1 MIRRTRKNALVK
13 NGALRESRLNDA
25 VNKCAMLMHRLQTII
40 EEPQVTNNDLLLM
53 FVKPEHRHTV
63 TEIME
68 IARCPH
74 VTSYFEH
81 PMREHGA
88 GITFYQRDPELF
100 IIPKYAG
107 EFWTGERPELMDKIV
122 EWVGQTKE
130 LGTQITLAK
139 HAIEELNEKCKTPQ
153 QMRFFLDSFNVL
165 TGMNLE
171 FKVPRDIPSLHPEL
185 KRVLREVDVL
195 VAKAL
200 LVKEEAKTVSRMHVD
215 IRTHTILPWAI

>member
-1 MIRRTRKNALVK
+1 MGIT
-13 NGALRESRLNDA
+13 
-25 VNKCAMLMHRLQTII
+25 
-40 EEPQVTNNDLLLM
+40 
-53 FVKPEHRHTV
+53 
-63 TEIME
+63 
-68 IARCPH
+68 
-74 VTSYFEH
+74 YFEH
-81 PMREHGA
+81 AMREHGA
-88 GITFYQRDPELF
+88 EIIFYQRDAELF
-100 IIPKYAG
+100 VIPKYAG
-107 EFWTGERPELMDKIV
+107 EFWTGECPELMNKIV

-130 LGTQITLAK
+130 LGTQITLGK

-200 LVKEEAKTVSRMHVD
+200 LVKEEEEKAVSRMHVD

>member
-1 MIRRTRKNALVK
+1 MVRRRRVNVPTN
-13 NGALRESRLNDA
+13 NGALRASRLCDA
-25 VNKCAMLMHRLQTII
+25 VNKFGMLARRLQTII

-68 IARCPH
+68 IARCDGA
-74 VTSYFEH
+74 SYFEH
-81 PMREHGA
+81 ALREHGA
-88 GITFYQRDPELF
+88 EITFYHKPESF

-185 KRVLREVDVL
+185 KRVLREVDVM